1 MSGPSPK
8 PPLLG
13 RLLLRLCRL
22 GDRRTDV
29 RADMQELFAA
39 RAETLG
45 TREARRRFNADARS
59 VWLRPPSRTPRGPWP
74 RPRWSW
80 VTDIPGDIVYGARVL
95 RKQAGVVS
103 MAVIGLA
110 VAIGLTTAVF
120 SVANAFNFKP
130 LGVADPA
137 RVVFP
142 QRTVGQM
149 RTGVHGW
156 APEHVAVM
164 RASARTVALG
174 SSLESRVVVGEGEGD
189 GDAAAARVSIRFVSD
204 GFLEIFGAR
213 TIAGRLPDA
222 TDVQAGAPPVAVLNH
237 EFWRSALNSDP
248 AVVGRAISMN
258 GSQVTVVGVLA
269 RGFTG
274 PFDVNRTPAAWLPME
289 AARTVDAL
297 AGLYGGTPGTVELV
311 GGLAP
316 GATLAQA
323 EAELLSLAIG
333 AGAVTTTPE
342 SRGPT
347 GVLVRVGGNEF
358 TAEDAV
364 ILVVL
369 LMIVGLVVVLA
380 GTNVAS
386 LMLATVTG
394 RQLEVSTRLALG
406 ASRDR
411 VIRQLTTES
420 VAVALVSG
428 AFGLLFAQ
436 WFVAIGTSMFV
447 LSPAIDLSL
456 DWRVYTFVVGVSVMA
471 GLASGLTPA
480 LQGTRA
486 SVGFPKREHRSR
498 SRLVS
503 VQAAASVLLLLL
515 TALFTRALVEVSSRE
530 LGFDPTRVAVLTA
543 FSPLKTAMVPD
554 ADFFPLAQ
562 DRIRALPGVRAV
574 ALANH
579 APYEGSYTPVP
590 TSLHGQTYRLNNIK
604 ATPGFF
610 NVVGY
615 RFLQGRPYTE
625 DEVRTGAKVAVVTAG
640 FARDWFPDGDA
651 IGADLGLVRD
661 YLAGMRIVGIVT
673 NAVPHIGS
681 PAASTSETLLTP
693 LMDFGA
699 ARIVISTDGDAAATL
714 PVLRD
719 AIGAIDAGRT
729 LNTRVVAD
737 GLEEQLN
744 GPRILAML
752 AGIVGALA
760 VVLAVVGMFGVT
772 AFTVAARRRD
782 IGIRLAIGAS
792 KGGVVIE
799 VIRSTLRPAAIG
811 LVAGL
816 GLALIGGQ
824 AIALMLYAGVSPRDP
839 LSFAVAAGLMIL
851 AASAGIVIPARR
863 AAGVDPVESLRV
875 E

>member
-1 MSGPSPK
+1 MSGPAVK

-13 RLLLRLCRL
+13 RLLLRVCRL
-22 GDRRTDV
+22 GDRRDDV
-29 RADMQELFAA
+29 RADMQELFDT
-39 RAETLG
+39 RLQVLG
-45 TREARRRFNADARS
+45 RKEARRRFNADARS
-59 VWLRPPSRTPRGPWP
+59 VWLRPPARTPRGPWP

-80 VTDIPGDIVYGARVL
+80 VTDIPDDVIYGARVL

-103 MAVIGLA
+103 MAVVGLA
-110 VAIGLTTAVF
+110 VAIGLTSAVF

-130 LGVADPA
+130 LGVAEPA

-142 QRTVGQM
+142 QRTIGQL
-149 RTGVHGW
+149 RTPVHGW
-156 APEHVAVM
+156 GPEHVAVM

-174 SSLESRVVVGEGEGD
+174 SSLESRVVIGD
-189 GDAAAARVSIRFVSD
+189 GNGDVAAPRVSIRFVSD
-204 GFLEIFGAR
+204 GFLDIFGAR
-213 TIAGRLPDA
+213 TVAGRLPDA
-222 TDVQAGAPPVAVLNH
+222 ADVQPGAPPVAVLNY
-237 EFWRSALNSDP
+237 EFWRSVLNGDP
-248 AVVGRAISMN
+248 TVVGRSVSMN
-258 GSQVTVVGVLA
+258 RSQVTVVGVLA

-289 AARTVDAL
+289 AARTVDSL

-311 GGLAP
+311 GSLFAD
-316 GATLAQA
+316 ATLPQA

-333 AGAVTTTPE
+333 AGAVTPNPE
-342 SRGPT
+342 GSGVT
-347 GVLVRVGGNEF
+347 GVLVRPGGNEF
-358 TAEDAV
+358 TTEDAL
-364 ILVVL
+364 ILTVL
-369 LMIVGLVVVLA
+369 LTIVGLVVVLA

-386 LMLATVTG
+386 LMLANVTG

-406 ASRDR
+406 ASRGR

-420 VAVALVSG
+420 VTVALAAGSI
-428 AFGLLFAQ
+428 GLVFAQ
-436 WFVAIGTSMFV
+436 WFVALGTSVFV

-456 DWRVYTFVVGVSVMA
+456 DWRVYTFVVGVSVLA

-480 LQGTRA
+480 LHGTRA
-486 SVGFPKREHRSR
+486 AAGCPKRERRSQ
-498 SRLVS
+498 SRLVA

-530 LGFDPTRVAVLTA
+530 LGFDPNRVAVLTA
-543 FSPLKTAMVPD
+543 FSPLKTATVPD
-554 ADFFPLAQ
+554 TDFFALAQ
-562 DRIRALPGVRAV
+562 ERILALPGVRGV

-590 TSLHGQTYRLNNIK
+590 TSLHGVAYRLNNIK
-604 ATPGFF
+604 ATPAFF
-610 NVVGY
+610 GVVGY

-640 FARDWFPDGDA
+640 FARDWFPDGNA
-651 IGADLGLVRD
+651 IGADLGAVRE
-661 YLAGMRIVGIVT
+661 YLAGMRIIGIVT
-673 NAVPHIGS
+673 NAAPHIGS
-681 PAASTSETLLTP
+681 PAASTSESLLTP

-699 ARIVISTDGDAAATL
+699 ARIVISTEGEAVATL
-714 PVLRD
+714 PALRD
-719 AIGAIDAGRT
+719 AIVAIDAGRT
-729 LNTRVVAD
+729 VNTRVVAD
-737 GLEEQLN
+737 GLDEQLN

-752 AGIVGALA
+752 AGIVGGLA

-772 AFTVAARRRD
+772 AFTVAAGRRD

-792 KGGVVIE
+792 RAGVVVE
-799 VIRSTLRPAAIG
+799 VVRSSLQPAAIG

-824 AIALMLYAGVSPRDP
+824 AIASMLYAGISPRDP
-839 LSFAVAAGLMIL
+839 LSFAIAAALMIL
-851 AASAGIVIPARR
+851 AAAAGIVIPARR
-863 AAGVDPVESLRV
+863 AAAVDPVESLRA